1 MILTNNGEAS
11 GIQRIGFGC
20 SHITGGFE
28 ARSNARLLRIAFDRG
43 VRHFDTAPLYGHGTS
58 EEVVGAAFRGDRH
71 KVIIATKVG
80 IPHGD
85 LSYGRQFFRLAASP
99 IRRWAPRLSKFAA
112 RRIYSTLP
120 HTDFSVSSV
129 QQSLEKSLAK
139 LKTDYVDI
147 LILHEVR
154 RDDISDELL
163 RKLQSF
169 VQEGKIRRI
178 GIGTSVESMQ
188 GIASA
193 GLEFDVYQRYWSV
206 LTVDENLFADR
217 YQIFHGA
224 VWGALEA
231 LTRRLNADAE
241 ARRRIQ
247 EICKLE
253 CRVPDDVA
261 KVLLLSAVSA
271 NPRGVVLFSSR
282 VAARVASYL
291 NFLQRAA
298 ATVKPEVVKVVRSCL
313 SLS

>member
-1 MILTNNGEAS
+1 
-11 GIQRIGFGC
+11 
-20 SHITGGFE
+20 
-28 ARSNARLLRIAFDRG
+28 

-58 EEVVGAAFRGDRH
+58 EDVVGAAFRGDRH

-99 IRRWAPRLSKFAA
+99 IRRWAPRLSKFAV
-112 RRIYSTLP
+112 RRIYSTPP

-129 QQSLEKSLAK
+129 QRSLEKSLTK

-231 LTRRLNADAE
+231 LTQRLNADAE

-298 ATVKPEVVKVVRSCL
+298 AAVKPEVVKVVRSCL